1 MPGGTTSL
9 CTSQVA
15 LLRWWVLG
23 GGGHDLTASRVPEQF
38 LPEEIN
44 WCQLETGYS

>member
-1 MPGGTTSL
+1 MPGRMTSH
-9 CTSQVA
+9 CASQVA
-15 LLRWWVLG
+15 LFRWWVLG

-44 WCQLETGYS
+44 